1 MVDEKTK
8 IEVEII
14 DKETK
19 KHVEGIEVEI
29 RDKTTG
35 EVVYRY
41 TTGEE
46 EVDEIEGLEIGDYDI
61 VTKDPENRGYVT
73 SYGEAKVRDTDI
85 VQRYT
90 VEQDYTKVEISLKD
104 EETKEMLKGGEIEL
118 VDAEGNVVKTIKTE
132 KEATRYER
140 LGVGKYT
147 LRQTKTLEG
156 YYASKDIEIIIKDT
170 GEVQE
175 YEVLNRKKRCDFSI
189 SKRIVAQEYNGVRT
203 DIRYNLPKLE
213 IRASDI
219 SKVEAWFI
227 YRIEVKNE
235 GEIAGKVEIREEIP
249 SGMQMK
255 PEKNAGWTVYYN
267 YATRTTEEI
276 QPGESREY
284 EVWMRYD
291 NYLTNLGTKEN
302 KVRIIGNENVAGFKD
317 VGAGNDEARA
327 GIVIAI
333 STGLGRT
340 GDTIMIIL
348 LSIAIAGVISA
359 IVVEA
364 VKKRKLN
371 K

>member
-1 MVDEKTK
+1 
-8 IEVEII
+8 
-14 DKETK
+14 
-19 KHVEGIEVEI
+19 
-29 RDKTTG
+29 
-35 EVVYRY
+35 
-41 TTGEE
+41 
-46 EVDEIEGLEIGDYDI
+46 
-61 VTKDPENRGYVT
+61 
-73 SYGEAKVRDTDI
+73 
-85 VQRYT
+85 
-90 VEQDYTKVEISLKD
+90 
-104 EETKEMLKGGEIEL
+104 
-118 VDAEGNVVKTIKTE
+118 
-132 KEATRYER
+132 
-140 LGVGKYT
+140 
-147 LRQTKTLEG
+147 
-156 YYASKDIEIIIKDT
+156 
-170 GEVQE
+170 
-175 YEVLNRKKRCDFSI
+175 
-189 SKRIVAQEYNGVRT
+189 
-203 DIRYNLPKLE
+203 
-213 IRASDI
+213 
-219 SKVEAWFI
+219 
-227 YRIEVKNE
+227 
-235 GEIAGKVEIREEIP
+235 
-249 SGMQMK
+249 MK